1 MKKSKKIVLLL
12 LTVSLIIQCLA
23 GCGKTKTTSSNDGV
37 PTLKWYLIG
46 DKQADTAK
54 VLAKANEIIEKKIG
68 AKLDIEFVETGG
80 FQQKMTMVMASGEK
94 YDLCFTGYTNVY
106 TTAAENGG
114 LLALDDML
122 DSVPE
127 LKKSIPDTVWDSARY
142 NGKIYAVP
150 NQQIMAMQYAY
161 EFDKELTDKYNF
173 DVSSVKEPEDLE
185 PFLAAV
191 KKGEPNRIPYRSN
204 YGGDM
209 WFQSK
214 YEMLLPGYIGMDKE
228 TGEIVVT
235 NGTKLHKRAAKKLN
249 DWYNKGYIRSDVA
262 SVGND
267 TADYNVRRYAVSN
280 NTWKPGVEE
289 SSVQRLGWQTC
300 YAKITEP
307 YMPVGASTSTM
318 IGISKNS
325 QNPEKAL
332 KFIELINTDKELYN
346 LLCFG
351 IEGEHYKLVDGQA
364 EYIENSGYAPKA
376 DWKFGNQF
384 NAYTLVGQPK
394 DLWEQTE
401 KVNNEAKVSILNGF
415 SLDKSKILQ
424 VLNEVETA
432 AKQTQSTTTCKPEE
446 FDKIYENNLKALN
459 DAGLQKLCDLVKEQV
474 NDWKKSNK

>member
-1 MKKSKKIVLLL
+1 MKKSKKLILLL
-12 LTVSLIIQCLA
+12 LTVGMMLQCMA
-23 GCGKTKTTSSNDGV
+23 GCGKTKTSSNDEV

-54 VLAKANEIIEKKIG
+54 VLAKANEIIEEKIG
-68 AKLDIEFVETGG
+68 ARLDIEFVEAGG

-114 LLALDDML
+114 LLPLDDML

-127 LKKSIPDTVWDSARY
+127 LKKSIPDKVWDLARY

-150 NQQIMAMQYAY
+150 NQQIMAVQYAY

-173 DVSSVKEPEDLE
+173 DVSSVKEPEDIE
-185 PFLAAV
+185 PFLEAV

-204 YGGDM
+204 YGTDM
-209 WFQSK
+209 WVQSK
-214 YEMLLPGYIGMDKE
+214 YEVLIPGYVAMDKE
-228 TGEIVVT
+228 TGEIVVISET
-235 NGTKLHKRAAKKLN
+235 ELYKRGARKLN

-262 SVGND
+262 SAGND

-280 NTWKPGVEE
+280 NTLKPGQEE
-289 SSVQRLGWQTC
+289 SSLQRLGWETC
-300 YAKITEP
+300 YAKMSKP
-307 YMPVGASTSTM
+307 YLAVGASTSTM

-325 QNPEKAL
+325 QYPEKAL
-332 KFIELINTDKELYN
+332 KFIELVNTDKELYN

-351 IEGEHYKLVDGQA
+351 IEGEHYKLIDGQV

-394 DLWEQTE
+394 DLWEQTQKLNDE
-401 KVNNEAKVSILNGF
+401 GKVTLLNGF
-415 SLDKSKILQ
+415 SLDKSKFMQL
-424 VLNEVETA
+424 LNEVETA
-432 AKQTQSTTTCKPEE
+432 AKQQQSILTCKPEQ
-446 FDKIYENNLKALN
+446 FDKVYESNMKTLN
-459 DAGLQKLCDLVKEQV
+459 DAGLQKLRDQVEEQI
-474 NDWKKSNK
+474 NDWKKSKK